1 MVLQQQGAVTAA
13 AEGGINQTGG
23 RCAGPCGES
32 GEGLPH
38 LIGEY
43 GEVGKGIHGPFLSG
57 SDSGSG
63 NGNGSGSGSGSGSGR
78 VSDQKKVRAESKSSR
93 RIVTIAQ
100 PKLTTLSF
108 YQ

>member
-38 LIGEY
+38 LIGEN

-57 SDSGSG
+57 SGRGSA
-63 NGNGSGSGSGSGSGR
+63 
-78 VSDQKKVRAESKSSR
+78 QEKKGAESKSGRNRERNRER
-93 RIVTIAQ
+93 RRGANRPDPKQ
-100 PKLTTLSF
+100 PQATPRGLDR
-108 YQ
+108 

>member
-23 RCAGPCGES
+23 RFAGPCREG

-38 LIGEY
+38 LIGKN
-43 GEVGKGIHGPFLSG
+43 GEVGEGIHGPFLSG
-57 SDSGSG
+57 S
-63 NGNGSGSGSGSGSGR
+63 GR
-78 VSDQKKVRAESKSSR
+78 GSDQEKAGAESRRGTRRGSR
-93 RIVTIAQ
+93 RGTNRPD
-100 PKLTTLSF
+100 PKQHPQDF

>member
-23 RCAGPCGES
+23 RFAGPCWEGS
-32 GEGLPH
+32 EGLPH

-57 SDSGSG
+57 S
-63 NGNGSGSGSGSGSGR
+63 GSGSGSGNGSGR

-100 PKLTTLSF
+100 PKLSTLSF